1 MKTFRIADK
10 DIEHKVWL
18 VNADGKTLGRLATKV
33 AQLLIGKGKP
43 YFAKDQIVGDYVVV
57 INAAKVK
64 ITGRKAEQK
73 TYTRYSGYP
82 GGLKSTVYEDMQ
94 VKKPT
99 EIITR
104 AVNRMLPKNNIGE
117 EMRRRMRVFEGAEH
131 NQQAQKPV
139 AIEV

>member
-18 VNADGKTLGRLATKV
+18 INAEGKTLGRLATKI
-33 AQLLIGKGKP
+33 AGLLLGKGKP
-43 YFAKDQIVGDYVVV
+43 YFAHDQLCGDNVVV

-73 TYTRYSGYP
+73 NYTHYSGYP
-82 GGLKSTVYEDMQ
+82 GGLKEYKYEDLIE
-94 VKKPT
+94 KKPT
-99 EIITR
+99 EVLTR
-104 AVNRMLPKNNIGE
+104 AVSRMLPKHSLGE
-117 EMRRRMRVFEGAEH
+117 EMRRRIRIFEGAEH

>member
-10 DIEHKVWL
+10 DIDHKVWL

-43 YFAKDQIVGDYVVV
+43 YFAKDQVVGDYVVI
-57 INAAKVK
+57 INAAKIKV
-64 ITGRKAEQK
+64 TGRKNEQK

-82 GGLKSTVYEDMQ
+82 GGLKSVVYEDFQ
-94 VKKPT
+94 EKKPT
-99 EIITR
+99 EVITR
-104 AVNRMLPKNNIGE
+104 AVSRMLPKNNIGE
-117 EMRRRMRVFEGAEH
+117 EMRRRIRVFEGAEH

>member
-18 VNADGKTLGRLATKV
+18 INAEGKTLGRLATKI
-33 AQLLIGKGKP
+33 AGLLLGKGKP
-43 YFAKDQIVGDYVVV
+43 YFAQDQLCGDNVVV

-64 ITGRKAEQK
+64 VTGRKAEQK
-73 TYTRYSGYP
+73 NYTHYSGYP
-82 GGLKSTVYEDMQ
+82 GGLKEYKYEDLIE
-94 VKKPT
+94 KKPT
-99 EIITR
+99 EVLTR
-104 AVNRMLPKNNIGE
+104 AVSRMLPKHSLGD
-117 EMRRRMRVFEGAEH
+117 EMRRRIRIFEGAEH

>member
-18 VNADGKTLGRLATKV
+18 VNAEGKTLGRLATKV
-33 AQLLIGKGKP
+33 AELIIGKGKP
-43 YFAKDQIVGDYVVV
+43 YFAHDQIVGDYVVI
-57 INAAKVK
+57 INASKVK
-64 ITGRKAEQK
+64 VTGRKAEQK
-73 TYTRYSGYP
+73 TYTHYTGYT
-82 GGLKSTVYEDMQ
+82 GGLKKYTYEDLME
-94 VKKPT
+94 KDPT

-104 AVNRMLPKNNIGE
+104 AVSRMLPKNLIGE
-117 EMRRRMRVFEGAEH
+117 EMRQRLRVFAGAEH

>member
-43 YFAKDQIVGDYVVV
+43 YFAKDQVVGDYVVV
-57 INAAKVK
+57 INAAKIKV
-64 ITGRKAEQK
+64 TGRKHEQK
-73 TYTRYSGYP
+73 TYTHYTGYP
-82 GGLKSTVYEDMQ
+82 GGLKSYVYEDLME
-94 VKKPT
+94 KKPT
-99 EIITR
+99 EVITR
-104 AVNRMLPKNNIGE
+104 AVSRMLPKNLIGE
-117 EMRRRMRVFEGAEH
+117 EMRRRIRVFEGAEH